1 MRFDCALPASC
12 PPPGGRA
19 RRRRAPGERLRDALL
34 ALGEFHGQL
43 LSYRETAWAS
53 ITFAGSRHRFI
64 LLFAGTEGVE
74 AGERLLAALPD
85 HEFTIPGHLVAD
97 ANITEADHRLVPN
110 PRLVVTCELLL
121 LEDG

>member
-1 MRFDCALPASC
+1 MRADCALPAAC
-12 PPPGGRA
+12 PPSRGPG
-19 RRRRAPGERLRDALL
+19 RRRRSPGERLRDALL
-34 ALGEFHGQL
+34 ALGEFRCQL
-43 LSYRETAWAS
+43 LSHRETAWAS
-53 ITFAGSRHRFI
+53 ITFAGSRHSFT
-64 LLFAGTEGVE
+64 LLFAGVE
-74 AGERLLAALPD
+74 AVNAGERLLATLPD